1 INQRVYLSPVMD
13 LYSDQIIS
21 YNISSHPTVK
31 FTLVA
36 LRKALNNINNKGI
49 QTIVHS
55 DQGVQYQSHEW
66 VNTIKSYNATQ
77 SMSRKGTCLDNAQM
91 ESFFHIMKSK
101 MMNVHYDTKE
111 SLIHVMKVWIK
122 DYNENR
128 IKEKLGYQ
136 SPNQYLGLIS

>member
-1 INQRVYLSPVMD
+1 KVYLSPVMD
-13 LYSDQIIS
+13 LYSDQIIA

-36 LRKALNNINNKGI
+36 LNKALSIINNKEI

-55 DQGVQYQSHEW
+55 DQGIQYQSHKW
-66 VNTIKSYNATQ
+66 VNTIKSYNAIQ

-91 ESFFHIMKSK
+91 ESFFHIMKSE

-111 SLIHVMKVWIK
+111 SLIRAMKAWIK

-128 IKEKLGYQ
+128 IKEKLGY
-136 SPNQYLGLIS
+136 